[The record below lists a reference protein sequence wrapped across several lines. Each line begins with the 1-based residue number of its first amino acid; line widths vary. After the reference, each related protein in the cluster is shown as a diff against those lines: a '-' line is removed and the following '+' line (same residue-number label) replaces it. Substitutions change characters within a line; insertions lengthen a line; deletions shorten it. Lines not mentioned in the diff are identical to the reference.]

1 MRPSR
6 AGSQFI
12 SVQARGPRMAGAG
25 KARGKRKGA
34 APSAGRQAFP
44 TASAFAAMLGMITP
58 GAAGRF
64 LAAELRSNPGAAGR
78 LAGLVRRESAKR
90 AKKDYRALTGRAL
103 KRAAGR
109 MGYIDRGSRVDFS
122 GPTAD
127 ARACEG
133 IRDYPEAA
141 RIYGEVY
148 EAIDENFG
156 LVYSGVG
163 RFHAQA
169 RRCIEGM
176 HRCAVS
182 ARTAGERRDVLS
194 RLLRLWLGKGD
205 YCQSDIEKALMSGI
219 AGPGDTGHLAGML
232 GGGGGGRRV
241 TTKRDLMR
249 LMKEACRK
257 AGR

>member
-1 MRPSR
+1 M
-6 AGSQFI
+6 A
-12 SVQARGPRMAGAG
+12 GPR
-25 KARGKRKGA
+25 KARGKGRGGA
-34 APSAGRQAFP
+34 RSAGRRQAVP

-64 LAAELRSNPGAAGR
+64 LAAELRSNPGAVER
-78 LAGLVRRESAKR
+78 LAGLVRRESARR
-90 AKKDYRALTGRAL
+90 AQRDYRALTGRAL

-109 MGYIDRGSRVDFS
+109 KGFIDIGSRVDFS
-122 GPTAD
+122 GPTSD

-176 HRCAVS
+176 GRCAAA
-182 ARTAGERRDVLS
+182 ARAAGERRKVLA
-194 RLLRLWLGKGD
+194 RLLGLWLRKGD
-205 YCQSDIEKALMSGI
+205 YGQSDIERALMSGI
-219 AGPGDTGHLAGML
+219 AGPDDTAHLAGML
-232 GGGGGGRRV
+232 GGGSGGRRV

-249 LMKEACRK
+249 LMKEARK
-257 AGR
+257 RAGW